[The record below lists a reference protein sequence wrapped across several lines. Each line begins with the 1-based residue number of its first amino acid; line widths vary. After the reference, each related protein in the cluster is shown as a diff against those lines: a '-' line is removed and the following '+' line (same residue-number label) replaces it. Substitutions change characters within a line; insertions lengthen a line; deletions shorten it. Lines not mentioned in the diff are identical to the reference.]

1 MLTEFACPSCL
12 AAGKEVRLMQ
22 SAGKF
27 GLYCSENAAHIFS
40 DTEEFLASNPK
51 KMPLPKAPP
60 KVQAGVEPF
69 IIKIPTG
76 LIEMLGKRFGQK
88 LDVSVAALLGVMT
101 DPEAFVVVGEDVKR
115 FREIFNVKIPSA
127 DALVGNVYNLWMER
141 NQLRTQLDQKG
152 AVVASVNSD
161 LPEMTGDFVQT
172 TVRISTEGFMLINE
186 KAKFNR
192 MSFSEYVQQI
202 VLMGVQNGWI

>member
-1 MLTEFACPSCL
+1 MQTEFACPMCL

-27 GLYCSENAAHIFS
+27 GLYCSENAAHIFQ

-51 KMPLPKAPP
+51 KMPLPKAAPRIQP
-60 KVQAGVEPF
+60 GVEPF
-69 IIKIPTG
+69 IVKIPTG

-101 DPEAFVVVGEDVKR
+101 DPEAFVVVVEDVKR
-115 FREIFNVKIPSA
+115 LRDMFNTKIASA
-127 DALVGNVYNLWMER
+127 DALVGNVYTLWMER
-141 NQLRTQLDQKG
+141 NQLRTQVEQKS
-152 AVVASVNSD
+152 VVSSSGNGS
-161 LPEMTGDFVQT
+161 LPEMAGDFVQT
-172 TVRISTEGFMLINE
+172 TVRISTEAFAQINE
-186 KAKFNR
+186 KAKFNH

-202 VLMGVQNGWI
+202 VLTGVEKEWI